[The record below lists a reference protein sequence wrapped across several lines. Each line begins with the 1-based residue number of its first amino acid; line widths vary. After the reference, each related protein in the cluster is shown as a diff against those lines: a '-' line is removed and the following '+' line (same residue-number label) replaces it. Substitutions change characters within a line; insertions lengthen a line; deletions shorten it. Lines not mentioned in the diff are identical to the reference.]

1 MVPGRSLNLSA
12 SKCLYRSVVDPGEG
26 PRGPTPL
33 TFGPICGLKGREK
46 FFFLD
51 RPIPLISGSGWPGPP
66 LSEDLDPP
74 IQVHYNNQVTFL
86 VVSRQ
91 LMVLYSGYQY
101 SEYNTINWRDTTHF
115 DSEDDYRTGCRNVSH
130 CQQQQSYSGLC
141 SPGGSNSTYFWNDS
155 WVQTSHS
162 QTLYHTRISLHT
174 TLQDRRENL
183 HRAMFH
189 S

>member
-1 MVPGRSLNLSA
+1 MVPGRSFNLSA

-33 TFGPICGLKGREK
+33 TFGPICGPKGREK
-46 FFFLD
+46 FCF
-51 RPIPLISGSGWPGPP
+51 RPPHPPYLRVWMTRPP
-66 LSEDLDPP
+66 LSEDLDQP

-101 SEYNTINWRDTTHF
+101 SEYNTINGRDTTHF

-130 CQQQQSYSGLC
+130 RQQQQSYSGLR
-141 SPGGSNSTYFWNDS
+141 SPGRSNSTYF
-155 WVQTSHS
+155 
-162 QTLYHTRISLHT
+162 
-174 TLQDRRENL
+174 
-183 HRAMFH
+183 
-189 S
+189 